1 MEIKQKKRNE
11 IPAEF
16 KWKLED
22 LYATEADWRKDVEL
36 ITKEAAAIAEFKGKL
51 TTGEALLACTQK
63 VFSVGEVVSRMYVY
77 AIMKMHEDASISES
91 QGLAGIAE
99 STTVKFSA
107 AMSFVT
113 PEILNHDEATI
124 KSFITTTPGLELYEH
139 YLNDVIRSKAH
150 VLSAEIEEILA
161 NASEMGSAASNIFDM
176 LDSADLKFGT
186 IEDADGNNVEVTHG
200 KYGSLMESPDRR
212 VRKDVFETYYD
223 SFLKLKNTIGAM
235 FSQGV
240 KKEMFFASTRKYNS
254 TLDAAL
260 ADSNIPRAVYEG
272 LIQAV
277 HEFLP
282 VMHRYIKLRKK
293 ALKVDELHMYDVYAP
308 MVEEVDAKM
317 TYQEAKKLLME
328 GLTPLGKDYLDAMG
342 KGMESGW
349 IDVYE
354 NEGKQ
359 SGAYSWG
366 AFGGHPYVLL
376 NHEDTISDMFTLAHE
391 MGHAMHSY
399 YSWETQPNVYSDYT
413 IFLAEVASTVNETLV
428 LEHML
433 KTTDDAKM
441 RTYLIGK
448 YIDQFRGTVFR
459 QTMFA
464 EFEMIVHGMAE
475 KGEPLTVESVSKVYR
490 GLTEKYFGPDMIVDE
505 QIDFEWG
512 RIPHFYRPFYVYQYA
527 TGYSAAVA
535 FAKLLKNGGDKAR
548 EDYLG
553 FLKAGSSDYSIEILK
568 KAGVDMTTPTPVR
581 EALKVFESL
590 VVEMEKALDA

>member
-1 MEIKQKKRNE
+1 MEIKQKKRSE

-22 LYATEADWRKDVEL
+22 LYPSEADWRKDVDL
-36 ITKEAAAIAEFKGKL
+36 IAKEATAIAAFKGKL
-51 TTGEALLACTQK
+51 TTGEALLACAQK
-63 VFSVGEVVSRMYVY
+63 SFSAGEIVGRMYVY
-77 AIMKMHEDASISES
+77 AIMKMHEDAGISES

-99 STTVKFSA
+99 STYVKFSA
-107 AMSFVT
+107 AMSFIT
-113 PEILNHDEATI
+113 PEILSHDEATI
-124 KSFITTTPGLELYEH
+124 KNFIATTPGLELYEH
-139 YLNDVIRSKAH
+139 YLNDIIRGKAH
-150 VLSAEIEEILA
+150 VLSADIEEILA
-161 NASEMGSAASNIFDM
+161 NAQEMAGAASNIFDM

-186 IEDADGNNVEVTHG
+186 IKDAEGNNVEVTHG
-200 KYGSLMESPDRR
+200 KYGSMMESPDRC

-235 FSQGV
+235 FSQSV

-260 ADSNIPRAVYEG
+260 AGSNIPRAVYEG

-282 VMHRYIKLRKK
+282 VMHRYVALRKK

-328 GLTPLGKDYLDAMG
+328 GLTPLGGDYLAAMG

-399 YSWETQPNVYSDYT
+399 YSWETQPNVYADYT

-433 KTTDDAKM
+433 KTTTDPKM

-448 YIDQFRGTVFR
+448 YIDQFRTTVFR

-464 EFEMIVHGMAE
+464 EFEMITHGMAE

-490 GLTEKYFGPDMIVDE
+490 ELNVKYFGPDMIIDE
-505 QIDFEWG
+505 QVDFEWA
-512 RIPHFYRPFYVYQYA
+512 RIPHFYRAFYVYQYA

-535 FAKLLKNGGDKAR
+535 FTKLLKNGGEKAR

-581 EALKVFESL
+581 EALKVFEEL
-590 VVEMEKALDA
+590 VAELEKEYA